1 MATHICNSNDSS
13 NNKSNNKENDNN
25 TPELGG
31 VCWQRERDPFAEPRP
46 MMMVVIIRPAWR
58 IMQLIWGI
66 R

>member
-1 MATHICNSNDSS
+1 MGTHICNSNDSS
-13 NNKSNNKENDNN
+13 NKNKENDNN

-31 VCWQRERDPFAEPRP
+31 VCWQRDPFAEPRP